1 MNLNI
6 VVIGLSV
13 TSSWGNGHATTYR
26 ALLSALGRRGHTVTF
41 LERDVPWYRDH
52 RDLTKP
58 TGWRVHLYQSLQD
71 LPRLYGQLVQDADL
85 VIIGSY
91 VPDGIAIANWA
102 TSHAR
107 GITAFYDIDTPVTLA
122 GLEQGLDYLSPAM
135 IPRFDIYLSF
145 SGGPAL
151 TMIEDIYGSPM
162 ARVLYCSADVEL
174 YQPQDASLRWSMG
187 YLGTYSA
194 DRQPQLDSLLLEPA
208 CQLAGERLVVAGA
221 QYPAD
226 LVWPDNVERIEH
238 LAQRQHP
245 AFFAAQRFTLNVT
258 RADMRALGFSP
269 SVRLFEAAACGTPI
283 LSDHWPGLETIFV
296 PNSEI
301 LVVASPRDVT
311 EILARMPD
319 ETRRA
324 IAERARRR
332 VLRDHTPEHRARQL
346 EDYYREALARKSRA
360 SRWAAARA
368 SSDTVELKLGLS

>member
-1 MNLNI
+1 
-6 VVIGLSV
+6 
-13 TSSWGNGHATTYR
+13 
-26 ALLSALGRRGHTVTF
+26 
-41 LERDVPWYRDH
+41 
-52 RDLTKP
+52 
-58 TGWRVHLYQSLQD
+58 
-71 LPRLYGQLVQDADL
+71 

-91 VPDGIAIANWA
+91 VPDGIAIADWA

-174 YQPQDASLRWSMG
+174 YRPQQAPQRWSLG

-194 DRQPQLDSLLLEPA
+194 DRQPQLESLLIEPA
-208 CQLAGERLVVAGA
+208 RQLSNDRFAVAGA
-221 QYPAD
+221 QYPDDIA
-226 LVWPDNVERIEH
+226 WPENVDRIDH
-238 LAQRQHP
+238 LAQHQHA
-245 AFFAAQRFTLNVT
+245 AFFAAQSFTLNIT

-269 SVRLFEAAACGTPI
+269 SVRLFEAAACGTPV
-283 LSDHWPGLETIFV
+283 LSDAWPGLESIFA

-301 LVVASPRDVT
+301 LVVSSPREVA
-311 EILARMPD
+311 EVLKNMPD
-319 ETRRA
+319 DTRRSL
-324 IAERARRR
+324 AERARRR

-346 EDYYREALARKSRA
+346 EDYYREALARRSRP
-360 SRWAAARA
+360 SRWSAART
-368 SSDTVELKLGLS
+368 SSDPVELKLGLS